1 MLNIEMKTQILHAN
15 WPIGNV
21 NDLLTNSLIVFTI
34 KQNMK
39 SKTEEMKEAFLDE
52 RWNAFKIKFKNKF
65 RCHSVTL
72 LQSVSRKVSFKSISP
87 DPLAAVEFAWTFK
100 ESHVGQASHHK
111 REQDTRMRNVFERRP
126 SLLFDDLGL
135 W

>member
-15 WPIGNV
+15 WTIWNK
-21 NDLLTNSLIVFTI
+21 NDILTNSLIVFTI

-65 RCHSVTL
+65 RFHSVTL
-72 LQSVSRKVSFKSISP
+72 LQSISKSKSVVQIDLP
-87 DPLAAVEFAWTFK
+87 
-100 ESHVGQASHHK
+100 
-111 REQDTRMRNVFERRP
+111 RP
-126 SLLFDDLGL
+126 SCRSRIRVNF
-135 W
+135 